1 MIFSLSLYNLSI
13 SNLYIKFFCY
23 LKMLHLSHLI
33 WISYKIFIIFKLLF
47 YRERKRMNVRVAN
60 FFHEYKMKNVMR
72 KMKVLSQGAVSDIF
86 MRGVV
91 IFFGRIDHYNCLK
104 KQVYYYLLFFLRS
117 LINHSFICM
126 NYKCVIA
133 QKICLACLKMYMKIS
148 L

>member
-1 MIFSLSLYNLSI
+1 
-13 SNLYIKFFCY
+13 
-23 LKMLHLSHLI
+23 
-33 WISYKIFIIFKLLF
+33 
-47 YRERKRMNVRVAN
+47 MNVRVAN

-72 KMKVLSQGAVSDIF
+72 KMKVLSQGVVSDIF
-86 MRGVV
+86 VRGVV
-91 IFFGRIDHYNCLK
+91 KFCGRIDPYNCFK
-104 KQVYYYLLFFLRS
+104 KAGISLFTIFRS